1 MNNFDLKKYL
11 VENRLNKI
19 TTQSRLNETLD
30 ALQPQ
35 NPQEKLLPS
44 PILGKDTK
52 GNNIKLIGQ
61 EAEGVFWDSK
71 GKRYSKSGDNLYTPY
86 KLDRYKS
93 IEFRKERAKT
103 NHYFDTLKEE
113 KPTNDMVK
121 DYWSI
126 MVNNQPETVIE
137 ILVGLTNGD
146 LSFQEFSSNT
156 ANDIYDSFRDEPD
169 YNEDED

>member
-1 MNNFDLKKYL
+1 MDNFDLKKYL
-11 VENRLNKI
+11 AEGRL
-19 TTQSRLNETLD
+19 LNEDLD

-35 NPQEKLLPS
+35 NSEEKLLPS

-61 EAEGVFWDSK
+61 ESQGIFFDNK
-71 GKRYSKSGDNLYTPY
+71 GKRYSKDGNNLYIPY
-86 KLDRYKS
+86 ELDRYKS
-93 IEFRKERAKT
+93 VGFAKERAKT

-126 MVNNQPETVIE
+126 MVENQPEDVIK
-137 ILVGLTNGD
+137 ILVGLTNGG
-146 LSFQEFSSNT
+146 LPFEKFSLDT
-156 ANDIYDSFRDEPD
+156 ANDVYDSFKDEMPD
-169 YNEDED
+169 DDEDEF

>member
-1 MNNFDLKKYL
+1 MDNFDLKKYL
-11 VENRLNKI
+11 AEGKL
-19 TTQSRLNETLD
+19 LNEDLD

-35 NPQEKLLPS
+35 NSQEKLLPS
-44 PILGKDTK
+44 PLSGKDTK

-61 EAEGVFWDSK
+61 ESEGVFFDDK
-71 GKRYSKSGDNLYTPY
+71 GKRYSKSGGNLYTPY
-86 KLDRYKS
+86 ELDRYKS

-126 MVNNQPETVIE
+126 MVENQPEDVVK

-146 LSFQEFSSNT
+146 LPFEKFSLNT
-156 ANDIYDSFRDEPD
+156 ANDVYDSFNDEMPD
-169 YNEDED
+169 DDEDEF